1 MRWSSLPVAR
11 HSPPAGLFLRA
22 GLTVVV
28 LAVIALSSPVP
39 GLAAP
44 LLQDQKPVIAQPQQ
58 DAVVK
63 GVVQVIGTATH
74 PDFQR
79 YELYYTP
86 WPVASDNAWIFIGPD
101 AHFQQQP
108 LGLLGT
114 WDSRAVPDGAYG
126 LRLRVVRKDGNYYDS
141 EARRVTVAN
150 VNTPDTPTPAVSPTV
165 TITITVI
172 PGGKPTQEPTL
183 EPTLEPTATIMVQ
196 LPGQKTPAPEAT
208 LTVTVKAGGG
218 TPTPAV
224 TPILS
229 SGSSG
234 SSGGTGLGDIAQ
246 SLSLDRVGSTAKR
259 AAVYTLGA
267 FAVLGLFFGV
277 KALLVWT
284 WHRMRP

>member
-1 MRWSSLPVAR
+1 MRWSSFPVAR
-11 HSPPAGLFLRA
+11 LSPPAGLFLRA
-22 GLTVVV
+22 ALTVVV
-28 LAVIALSSPVP
+28 LAVIALNSSVP

-44 LLQDQKPVIAQPQQ
+44 LLQDQPPVIAQPQQ
-58 DAVVK
+58 DAVVR
-63 GVVQVIGTATH
+63 GVVQVVGTATH

-101 AHFQQQP
+101 AHYQQQP

-114 WDSRAVPDGAYG
+114 WDSRAVPDGVYG
-126 LRLRVVRKDGNYYDS
+126 LRLRVVKKDGNYYDS

-150 VNTPDTPTPAVSPTV
+150 VKAPDTPTPEASPSV
-165 TITITVI
+165 T
-172 PGGKPTQEPTL
+172 PGGVPTQEPTQ

-196 LPGQKTPAPEAT
+196 LPGQKTPPPGAT

-218 TPTPAV
+218 TPTPAI

-234 SSGGTGLGDIAQ
+234 SSGGTSLGDIAQ
-246 SLSLDRVGSTAKR
+246 GLSLDQVGSTAKR
-259 AAVYTLGA
+259 AAVYTVGA
-267 FAVLGLFFGV
+267 FAVVGLFFGV
-277 KALLVWT
+277 KALLVWA
-284 WHRMRP
+284 WHRIRP